1 MNEIMDIEKEACKE
15 RLLSVMGKYIR
26 YSIKY
31 KINIMDERNDLGATN
46 IQLVGLYNEYY
57 YEYRSFN
64 IKRAQDII
72 TKAEQLLAYR
82 GIFKNV

>member
-1 MNEIMDIEKEACKE
+1 MKK
-15 RLLSVMGKYIR
+15 
-26 YSIKY
+26 
-31 KINIMDERNDLGATN
+31 NDLGATN

-82 GIFKNV
+82 SIFKNV